1 MPACEAVILPGGA
14 RPVKE
19 GARLTRPRRDATIL
33 GDLLRRALLLLA
45 LPLALAGC
53 GDSARPNIL
62 LIIVDTARADRF
74 PFDGYARPTA
84 PNLQVIAREGAVYT
98 HAFSPAPWTVPAHA
112 SLFTGQYPSLHRT
125 DCGSLRLQD
134 RAVTLAETLRDA
146 GYRTVG
152 HTANPWLGTEYNF
165 QQGFDTYGETW
176 REVREPSEDTGAGL
190 TNDKVLRFLRWRADT
205 PDARKQPFFLFINY
219 FEPHLPYHPPEP
231 ERSRF
236 LRPGVDPERV
246 KYLSHLGHPNE
257 MRYIVGLSDLTGDD
271 MAILND
277 LYDGEIAYAD
287 RRAGE
292 VLSLLREQGILDQTI
307 VAVAGDHGENIGD
320 HHMMDHKLSVHD
332 TLLHVPLL
340 LRYPPRIR
348 PGQSI
353 DAEVQMHDLYPT
365 LLGLAGVAPPEG
377 VTVEAVPLPGTGL
390 PGAGRP
396 LDAPIIGEFVGPPI
410 EFLKVMQELFPQR
423 DLSRYNRTLVA
434 LRSGGYKL
442 QWGSDGRHA
451 LYNIEG
457 DPGEAN
463 DLAAADPGRVQEM
476 VGQVQDWLN
485 RPARQ
490 AHAPSRAS
498 AR

>member
-1 MPACEAVILPGGA
+1 MPIV
-14 RPVKE
+14 
-19 GARLTRPRRDATIL
+19 
-33 GDLLRRALLLLA
+33 LLRQV
-45 LPLALAGC
+45 LPLVAITLVLAGC
-53 GDSARPNIL
+53 GESRRPNIL
-62 LIIVDTARADRF
+62 LIIFDTARSDRF

-84 PNLQVIAREGAVYT
+84 PNLEVVAREGVVYT
-98 HAFSPAPWTVPAHA
+98 QAFSPAPWTVPAHA

-125 DCGSLRLQD
+125 DCGSLRLPDQT
-134 RAVTLAETLRDA
+134 VTLAETLRAA

-176 REVREPSEDTGAGL
+176 RDVPNDSEDTGAGL
-190 TNDKVLRFLRWRADT
+190 TNDKVLRFLRWRADN
-205 PDARKQPFFLFINY
+205 PEARRQPFFLFINY

-246 KYLSHLGHPNE
+246 KRLSHLGHPDE
-257 MRYIVGLSDLTGDD
+257 MRYIVGLSDLTADD
-271 MAILND
+271 LAILSD
-277 LYDGEIAYAD
+277 LYDGEIAYTD

-292 VLSLLREQGILDQTI
+292 VLSLLRQQGILDQTI

-348 PGQSI
+348 AGQSI
-353 DAEVQMHDLYPT
+353 DTKVQLHDLYPT
-365 LLGLAGVAPPEG
+365 LLGLAGIAPPKG
-377 VTVEAVPLPGTGL
+377 AIVEAVPLPGTGL
-390 PGAGRP
+390 QGAGRP
-396 LDAPIIGEFVGPPI
+396 SDAPIIGEFVGPPV
-410 EFLKVMQELFPQR
+410 EFLRMMQDLFPER

-434 LRSGGYKL
+434 LRRGGYKV
-442 QWGSDGRHA
+442 QWGSDGRHS
-451 LYNIEG
+451 LYHVDD

-463 DLAAADPGRVQEM
+463 DLAATEPDRLRDM
-476 VGQVQDWLN
+476 VLQVQAWLN
-485 RPARQ
+485 RPARKDHP
-490 AHAPSRAS
+490 ASRPAS
-498 AR
+498 AP